1 MKSILLL
8 SFVSYDNLYDALEQI
23 SETLGIQ
30 KSQIFVFKIVQTND
44 YALTYNLSADKVNIQ
59 FNSIYPTNTIA
70 IHRKKMTNTLYSLN
84 AMNEIIKKE
93 NNGVFKKN
101 YNLDWEKYENSL
113 IIIKNG
119 KVKVFET
126 KLIRINQ

>member
-8 SFVSYDNLYDALEQI
+8 SFVSHDNLYDALEQI

-44 YALTYNLSADKVNIQ
+44 YALTYNLSADKTNIQ
-59 FNSIYPTNTIA
+59 FNSIYPNTIS
-70 IHRKKMTNTLYSLN
+70 IHRKKLTNTLYSLN

-93 NNGVFKKN
+93 NNGVFKRD